1 MPPSESSRAKRFRG
15 LMAPHLDSAYGLARY
30 LCRDATS
37 AEDIAQDALLKAFAG
52 FDGFRGGSP
61 RAWLL
66 AIVRNAYI
74 DWGRRSRAWRGPGEQ
89 HLGMDEAAEIADP
102 DMPTPEAAL
111 IARGD
116 AVALRGAIEA
126 LAEPYRETLV
136 LRDIEGLNYQQIAE
150 ITGAPVGTVMSR
162 LSRARRALID
172 RLAPNEGMRE

>member
-1 MPPSESSRAKRFRG
+1 
-15 LMAPHLDSAYGLARY
+15 MAPHLDSAYGLARY
-30 LCRDATS
+30 LCRDAAS

-74 DWGRRSRAWRGPGEQ
+74 DWGRRSRARRESGAP
-89 HLGMDEAAEIADP
+89 HLGMYDAADVADA
-102 DMPTPEAAL
+102 DTPTPEAAL

-116 AVALRGAIEA
+116 AMALRGAIEA
-126 LAEPYRETLV
+126 LDEPFRETLV

-162 LSRARRALID
+162 LSRARRALTD
-172 RLAPNEGMRE
+172 RLSPAEGIRE